1 MSMRN
6 MRVLDLLIVLLVIGS
21 IFLATE
27 GRRLN
32 AAPEVVGGFSYLGA
46 VKAGP
51 SPGEGH
57 KFTNVETL
65 GGVKESGPS
74 PGEGHK
80 LTDTKTTLGGVKE
93 SGPSPGEGH

>member
-6 MRVLDLLIVLLVIGS
+6 MRVLDFLIILVVIGS
-21 IFLATE
+21 IILATE

-32 AAPEVVGGFSYLGA
+32 AAPEVVGGFSY

-80 LTDTKTTLGGVKE
+80 LTDTKTTLGGVKD